1 MNTFKRKALSC
12 AILGGLALAS
22 GAAQA
27 VYEDPNGLGQALIYP
42 YYTVQNGYN
51 TYMSVVNTTTRAKA
65 VKVRFREG
73 KNSKE
78 VLDFN
83 LYLSPNDVWTAAL
96 GAADATA
103 TSAAIIVTGDKSC
116 TAPVIPTAGQP
127 FRNFSYVGTGNTDG
141 GPTTLDR
148 TREGYFEVI
157 EMANLTGAAATAVTH
172 NSAGVPNNCA
182 FVQPENGFTQATNA
196 AFLTPP
202 SGGLTGTYQLINVP
216 AGLNFGGNAT
226 ALAQFSS
233 SVGTANIFTDIGN
246 EFTNLGSA
254 NPPVAVTVANNL
266 QPPAVSGPGTTTYV
280 ATYANGWDA
289 VSATMM
295 HNAVINEYSLDV
307 ATKSATDW
315 VLTFP
320 TKNHYVSPPLT
331 VAIPPF
337 TNVFG
342 ANGSCEPI
350 SLTVFNREE
359 ATPVTGGSTPFSPLP
374 PGVTG
379 PALCWE
385 AQVVSFA
392 ATGAAAQTASSV
404 LSSQNFNTVSV
415 PFQNG
420 WMSIGFT
427 GTGATTGLSSVG
439 GTVTVTNINT
449 GAVSGAATVNYKGLP
464 VIGFAVR
471 TLNNGSALSCATST
485 GATATCAGAYGVLL
499 DHKYTVAVTP
509 TP

>member
-27 VYEDPNGLGQALIYP
+27 VYEDPNGLGQALVYP
-42 YYTVQNGYN
+42 YYTVQGGYN

-103 TSAAIIVTGDKSC
+103 TSPAILVTGDKSC
-116 TAPVIPTAGQP
+116 TAPQIPAGGIA

-172 NSAGVPNNCA
+172 VNGTPANCL

-254 NPPVAVTVANNL
+254 NPPVAVTVANNS

-289 VSATMM
+289 VSATIM
-295 HNAVINEYSLDV
+295 HNTVINEYSLDA

-331 VAIPPF
+331 TALAPF

-342 ANGSCEPI
+342 VNGSCEPI
-350 SLTVFNREE
+350 SLTIFNREE
-359 ATPVTGGSTPFSPLP
+359 ATPVSANQTQFSPLP

-385 AQVVSFA
+385 AQVVSFVGQG
-392 ATGAAAQTASSV
+392 ATTPTASTV
-404 LSSQNFNTVSV
+404 LASQNFNSVST

-420 WMSIGFT
+420 WMQIGFT
-427 GTGATTGLSSVG
+427 GTGALTGLSSVA
-439 GTVTVTNINT
+439 GTGTVTNINT
-449 GAVSGAATVNYKGLP
+449 ATTAAAQTVNYKGLP

-499 DHKYTVAVTP
+499 DHKYQVSVTP

>member
-12 AILGGLALAS
+12 AILGGLAVAS

-42 YYTVQNGYN
+42 YYTVQGGYN

-83 LYLSPNDVWTAAL
+83 LYLSPNDVWTAAI
-96 GAADATA
+96 GPQDATA
-103 TSAAIIVTGDKSC
+103 TSPAILVTGDKSC
-116 TAPVIPTAGQP
+116 TAPTIPAGGIA

-157 EMANLTGAAATAVTH
+157 EMANLTGTAASSVTH
-172 NSAGVPNNCA
+172 NSAGVPSNCA
-182 FVQPENGFTQATNA
+182 FVQPDNGFTQATNA
-196 AFLTPP
+196 AFLQPP
-202 SGGLTGTYQLINVP
+202 SGGLTGSYQLINVP
-216 AGLNFGGNAT
+216 SGLNFGGNAT

-254 NPPVAVTVANNL
+254 NPPIAVTVANNL
-266 QPPAVSGPGTTTYV
+266 GGASGPGTTTYV

-295 HNAVINEYSLDV
+295 HNSVINEYSLDT

-331 VAIPPF
+331 TAIAPF
-337 TNVFG
+337 SNVFG

-359 ATPVTGGSTPFSPLP
+359 ATPVTGTTTPFSPLP
-374 PGVTG
+374 PGVSG

-385 AQVVSFA
+385 AQVVSFNSVGG
-392 ATGAAAQTASSV
+392 ATQTASSV
-404 LSSQNFNTVSV
+404 LASQNFNTVSV

-420 WMSIGFT
+420 WMQIGFI
-427 GTGATTGLSSVG
+427 GAGASTTGLSSLA
-439 GTVTVTNINT
+439 GTGTVTNINT
-449 GAVSGAATVNYKGLP
+449 ATTATAQTVNYKGLP

-471 TLNNGSALSCATST
+471 TLNNGSALTCATSG
-485 GATATCAGAYGVLL
+485 GAAATCAGAYGVLL
-499 DHKYTVAVTP
+499 DHKYTVLVTP